1 MKMKIAHVTKDEKMK
16 NLVRDYE
23 VLMKDSAWEFGL
35 FEIMEEAH
43 SWVVEE

>member
-1 MKMKIAHVTKDEKMK
+1 MKIAHVTKDEKMK

-23 VLMKDSAWEFGL
+23 VLMKDTVQEFGL
-35 FEIMEEAH
+35 FEIMEAPH